1 MKNQPIITINSDF
14 EYTLNLLENTTESA
28 FLTGRAGTGKSTL
41 LRLFR
46 TTTKKKIV
54 VLAPTGLA
62 ALNVEGQTIHS
73 FFCFPPKPISRK
85 DIKIRRN
92 KSLYKKIDIII
103 IDEVS
108 MVRADMMDNID
119 FFLRLHRDNMMTP
132 FGGIQMLFVGDLFQL
147 PPVVASE

>member
-73 FFCFPPKPISRK
+73 FFGFPPKPISRK

-108 MVRADMMDNID
+108 ILIGLTD
-119 FFLRLHRDNMMTP
+119 
-132 FGGIQMLFVGDLFQL
+132 
-147 PPVVASE
+147 